1 MYWYVRPIL
10 IIGGILALCG
20 LAVWVM
26 LYTASKVRERE
37 REACAA
43 SSRLENNGN
52 EGSGTGTGSG
62 TVRGSVRAYA
72 VRVDPNVDVH
82 GMDPPPPQD
91 LSVLASCGGQ
101 GRMRLVTARVT
112 PESIVWLPLSQ
123 TREAIRLYEDV
134 LSGHVRNLI
143 IRGVVVRVWAT
154 NKNTSCII
162 LGRLP
167 TDDKALSVPKGCSPL
182 PIATPFLADT
192 QSASAWTKLVM
203 GLRPYR
209 GIPILLNV
217 WAF

>member
-1 MYWYVRPIL
+1 MYRYAIVL
-10 IIGGILALCG
+10 VGILALCG
-20 LAVWVM
+20 LVVWVV
-26 LYTASKVRERE
+26 LYTASQVRERE

-43 SSRLENNGN
+43 SGRLENDDDAY
-52 EGSGTGTGSG
+52 EP
-62 TVRGSVRAYA
+62 VRGCVRAYA
-72 VRVDPNVDVH
+72 IRVDPSVDVH

-91 LSVLASCGGQ
+91 LSILASCGDT
-101 GRMRLVTARVT
+101 GRVSLVTARVT
-112 PESIVWLPLSQ
+112 PENIVWLPLSQ

-134 LSGHVRNLI
+134 LGGHVRNMI

-182 PIATPFLADT
+182 PVATPFLADT
-192 QSASAWTKLVM
+192 QSSGAWTELVK
-203 GLRPYR
+203 GLRPYLMA
-209 GIPILLNV
+209 PILLNV